1 MSLITNKAHESVEEK
16 ENRERLLIA
25 FQYLD
30 QLDLQGSHRVWA
42 SGDEIMMFLSYA
54 GLIPTEEETGAL
66 NELNEFTEAMKN
78 TSEWFDVDSSW
89 PAMLSEVPECIR
101 EELSWQEIA
110 EDAEQWE
117 EEMFVHRLSAMDVDM
132 WINGAG
138 DVFED
143 TLGAMMNT
151 LQPKRPPTWDTPSIS
166 VSPEAIKGVYD
177 IDTRRSSCSFN
188 SIAPLQVKRV
198 VCSITDTVY
207 NEKGH
212 LRHFVGKWDGGEI
225 FFTKTHGAQI
235 VKAQQTLHRDY
246 KGRADDPMFPP
257 DACGD
262 FEHFRVSH
270 DPSKWFYVDLIQ
282 RPTDDTFPWRATW
295 IHSSP

>member
-1 MSLITNKAHESVEEK
+1 MDIHTMSLLTADE
-16 ENRERLLIA
+16 
-25 FQYLD
+25 FLD
-30 QLDLQGSHRVWA
+30 QLDLQGSHRVWENN
-42 SGDEIMMFLSYA
+42 DDVMLFLSYA
-54 GLIPTEEETGAL
+54 GLIPSEEETQAL
-66 NELNEFTEAMKN
+66 NELNEFTEAMKT

-101 EELSWQEIA
+101 KELSWQDIA

-117 EEMFVHRLSAMDVDM
+117 EEMFVHRLSAMNADV
-132 WINGAG
+132 WINDHG
-138 DVFED
+138 DILPDTGEGLPWED
-143 TLGAMMNT
+143 TL
-151 LQPKRPPTWDTPSIS
+151 QPTRPPTWDTPSIS

-188 SIAPLQVKRV
+188 SIAPLQVKHV

-207 NEKGH
+207 NDQGH

-235 VKAQQTLHRDY
+235 VKAQQTLHR
-246 KGRADDPMFPP
+246 FPS
-257 DACGD
+257 GD
-262 FEHFRVSH
+262 FKHSRVSQ